1 MKKIILLV
9 LLAWSIT
16 AVRGQ
21 ELPLAADGTIPFWL
35 TNGPFEI
42 RTIGFGD
49 LSADQAI
56 DEATA
61 QPRLGERTGNAS
73 SPQGETPWRGLSA
86 GPEGYTD
93 LLAFYGWQ
101 TLATTEKIWYAR
113 ITYAYAELWAAQEQP
128 ATLHFGGNTITGIT
142 LNGASLYESLHEV
155 NGVRDGFSRPVL
167 LRQGVNRLLLR
178 IATTHRSHATAFWDP
193 LRFEWGFYC
202 RLTNTD
208 NQPPAGLS
216 LRLTRQAIKTDFS
229 LTPTFFYRER
239 EGRMRQMYLLE
250 ITAPL
255 PGLPEARFALPGLGE
270 ELALGGIAAGT
281 TMHELWLPEPA
292 RPQQTRA
299 VLKWGGGR
307 LEKRADLRALPK
319 YELYFMP
326 LTHMDIG
333 YTNPQPVVIE
343 RQLQTLDQVMEKC
356 RTDSAFRWT
365 IETMWLLENYRQSR
379 SAAAFNDLLALIR
392 SGRIAV
398 SPISTNPYTGW
409 VSEAEMAAA
418 FRLAQEYRQR
428 YGVEFHT
435 AVYND
440 VPGQSWALP
449 QYLRQAGVQV
459 LVDGINELFADYK
472 FQKSLPKAFYWAG
485 ASPDTVL
492 LYLTEA
498 YVEGA
503 RYGLERDT
511 TAISRRIW
519 HRLNNLQRRGYPWT
533 KILISGAFSDN
544 SGIAL
549 NQYDNAR
556 RWNEH
561 YAWPRFVIATLNDFG
576 RALTAEIA
584 AAPAAGRAA
593 LPVIRGDWTSDWDI
607 LYQGETKRMV
617 RYREVQHQL
626 PGTEILAAIAA
637 AEQPRAAT
645 GAAEIDAIYT
655 SLLNFSGHGS
665 GLEYG
670 LGSREENLYTDAVRE
685 EYVDEA
691 TLRRRALAERAA
703 YRIAAPK
710 ESFES
715 QGMLVFN
722 TLAWDRDMVVEIDFP
737 VTDQTAYEVMD
748 LAAGRKIPAHRQ
760 GERLTFVARGVPGIG
775 SKQFE
780 LVTPAAVPAA
790 EAAVQTEAAAAAGDS
805 ASIAN
810 RFYRLRVSGNQFQ
823 LVDRRSGL
831 PLLDPEAARPSFT
844 PLRKRFQL
852 GEDFLPVAR
861 PAAPPQIAANPVWQ
875 ELRLDYDHPL
885 FRTIRFRLWQEIDRI
900 DIALEVD
907 LGGLAKTEHTEEYG
921 LPFAFAARGGEIR
934 PETLGG
940 LTGLADRFPGVGH
953 NYFAIRRSI
962 AVTAGPRTLLLA
974 SPDCRIFA
982 LDTLKGATT
991 VIANLVNNFPDAWN
1005 RNEDTSGRVTFR
1017 FSLAAAGAATADAAA
1032 FGWEAASA
1040 PLLRK
1045 SWYTR
1050 AEPLRRYLSSSN
1062 PRVKVL
1068 SLRPASEE
1076 SGRWELL
1083 LQNSE
1088 PASRQEVTL
1097 TSALFFAGAR
1107 VLQLDL
1113 LGRPAAAAARPDHQ
1127 PGHQPDHQPGQ
1138 PAPSPDPP
1146 GHQPGHQPGG
1156 TINGEP
1162 DGAIPVRDSSI
1173 SLSLAPNE
1181 IVRLEVVRD

>member
-1 MKKIILLV
+1 MKKTILLAI
-9 LLAWSIT
+9 LALSAT
-16 AVRGQ
+16 ALRGQ

-35 TNGPFEI
+35 TNGPFET

-49 LSADQAI
+49 LSADGAI
-56 DEATA
+56 DEAAA
-61 QPRLGERTGNAS
+61 QPRLGDRTINAS

-113 ITYAYAELWAAQEQP
+113 IIYAYAEIRSPQEQQ

-142 LNGASLYESLHEV
+142 LNGAPLYESLHEV
-155 NGVRDGFSRPVL
+155 NSVRDNFSRPVL

-202 RLTNTD
+202 RLTSPA

-216 LRLTRQAIKTDFS
+216 LHLARQPLKADFVLTS
-229 LTPTFFYRER
+229 TFFYRER
-239 EGRMRQMYLLE
+239 EGRMRQKYLLE

-270 ELALGGIAAGT
+270 ELALGSIAAGT

-299 VLKWGGGR
+299 VLAWQGRR
-307 LEKRADLRALPK
+307 LEKRVELRALPK

-356 RTDSAFRWT
+356 RADSAFRWT

-379 SAAAFNDLLALIR
+379 RAAAFDELLGLIKA
-392 SGRIAV
+392 GRIAV
-398 SPISTNPYTGW
+398 SPLSTNPYTGW

-418 FRLAQEYRQR
+418 FRLAREYRQR
-428 YGVEFHT
+428 YGLTFHT

-561 YAWPRFVIATLNDFG
+561 YAWPRFVIATLDDFG

-584 AAPAAGRAA
+584 ATPAAGRAA

-607 LYQGETKRMV
+607 LYQGETKRMI
-617 RYREVQHQL
+617 RYREVQNLL
-626 PGTEILAAIAA
+626 PGTEILTAIAA
-637 AEQPRAAT
+637 ALQPLATT
-645 GAAEIDAIYT
+645 GAVEIDAIYA

-691 TLRRRALAERAA
+691 ALRRRALAERAL

-710 ESFES
+710 ESFDS
-715 QGMLVFN
+715 QGVLVFN
-722 TLAWDRDMVVEIDFP
+722 TLAWDRDLVVEIDFP

-760 GERLTFVARGVPGIG
+760 GERLTFIAAGVPGIG

-780 LVTPAAVPAA
+780 LVTPAAAPAGMDVQA
-790 EAAVQTEAAAAAGDS
+790 GAASPAPAGTARLAPAKEPGDS
-805 ASIAN
+805 ATIEN
-810 RFYRLRVSGNQFQ
+810 RFYQVRISGGELQI
-823 LVDRRSGL
+823 LDRRSGL
-831 PLLDPEAARPSFT
+831 PLLDPEAALPSFT

-861 PAAPPQIAANPVWQ
+861 PAAPPQVAVNPVWQ
-875 ELRLDYDHPL
+875 EMSIRYDHPL
-885 FRTIRFRLWQEIDRI
+885 FRTIRFRLWHEIDRI
-900 DIALEVD
+900 DIALEAD
-907 LGGLAKTEHTEEYG
+907 LGGLDKTAHTEEYG
-921 LPFAFAARGGEIR
+921 LPFAFNPRGGEIR

-953 NYFAIRRSI
+953 NYFAIRRAI

-1005 RNEDTSGRVTFR
+1005 RNEDTSGQVTFR
-1017 FSLAAAGAATADAAA
+1017 FFLAVDGTTAADAAA
-1032 FGWEAASA
+1032 FGWEAATA

-1045 SWYTR
+1045 SWFTR
-1050 AEPLRRYLSSSN
+1050 AEPLRRYLTNSN
-1062 PRVKVL
+1062 PRIKVL
-1068 SLRPASEE
+1068 SLRPSAEE

-1097 TSALFFAGAR
+1097 TSALFFSAAR
-1107 VLQLDL
+1107 VQRLNL
-1113 LGRPAAAAARPDHQ
+1113 L
-1127 PGHQPDHQPGQ
+1127 GQ
-1138 PAPSPDPP
+1138 PASWPTE
-1146 GHQPGHQPGG
+1146 QPGRGLAG
-1156 TINGEP
+1156 TSNGSGES
-1162 DGAIPVRDSSI
+1162 AIPVRDATI
-1173 SLSLAPNE
+1173 FLSLAPNE
-1181 IVRLEVVRD
+1181 IVRLEVVRQ